1 MSTPASDAGT
11 NNADATRWAA
21 VAARDRTAD
30 GHFLYG
36 VTTTGVYCRPSC
48 PSRAARR
55 ENVRFFTDGAAAE
68 AAGFRACKRCRP
80 DRLTAADDP
89 HVAVV
94 AAACR
99 FLETADTA
107 PGLDAIAAHVGFSPS
122 HFHRLFKRLT
132 GLTPR
137 QYAAAHREQR
147 LRQALCGGA
156 PVTRAIFEAGY
167 CSSGR
172 FYEQADAVLGMT
184 PGDFRAGGTN
194 TAIRFAVGQ
203 SSLGAILVAAS
214 QRGICAIYLG
224 DDPEA
229 LTHELQDRF
238 PRAELVG
245 GDRNFEQLVAQV
257 VGLVESPEAGAD
269 LPLDIRGTAFQQRVW
284 EALRAI
290 PPGETASYTDIA
302 TRIGRPES
310 VRAVAGACAAN
321 QLAVAIPCHRVVRRD
336 GNLSGYRW
344 GVERKRKLL
353 ARERRT

>member
-1 MSTPASDAGT
+1 MSTPAPDSAT
-11 NNADATRWAA
+11 NRRADAARWAA
-21 VAARDRTAD
+21 ITARDSTAD
-30 GHFLYG
+30 GHFFYG

-55 ENVRFFTDGAAAE
+55 ENVRFFTDGAAAA

-80 DRLTAADDP
+80 DLPASTNAN
-89 HVAVV
+89 VAVV

-99 FLETADTA
+99 FIETADTA

-147 LRQALCGGA
+147 LRQELRGGA

-167 CSSGR
+167 GSSGR

-238 PRAELVG
+238 PHAELVG
-245 GDRNFEQLVAQV
+245 GDRDFEQLVARV
-257 VGLVESPEAGAD
+257 VGLVESPETGAD

-302 TRIGRPES
+302 ARIGRPKS

-321 QLAVAIPCHRVVRRD
+321 QLAVAIPCHRVVRSD

-344 GVERKRKLL
+344 GVDRKRKLL
-353 ARERRT
+353 TRERRT